1 MKYIVVSGG
10 EFNGDLPEL
19 APPLARGEKRGSLRF
34 EVLCIRDMKL
44 TLLGVISG
52 AGKGIVASSAGLL
65 LQSKGFIVSTIKIDP
80 YINIDSGT
88 MSPLQ

>member
-1 MKYIVVSGG
+1 MKMKYIVVSGG
-10 EFNGDLPEL
+10 EFNGDLPEV
-19 APPLARGEKRGSLRF
+19 APPLRGEKRGSLHF
-34 EVLCIRDMKL
+34 EVLYRYKRL

-52 AGKGIVASSAGLL
+52 TGKGIVASSAGLL
-65 LQSKGFIVSTIKIDP
+65 LQSKGFVVTTIKIDP